1 MPVSE
6 QVSGTHGPAED
17 DAIKRQDRSELQAHG
32 EEWPEPV
39 SEDEDED
46 GDGADT
52 AWAPEGR
59 FAGSPHGEDWEA
71 IELRSD
77 LARHL
82 DRATFPA
89 TRAHLLETLE
99 AHQAEQPLLDLVSSL
114 PGRATFASL
123 GELLRALGLPVEER
137 PA

>member
-1 MPVSE
+1 MPMSE
-6 QVSGTHGPAED
+6 QVSGTHGPRED

-32 EEWPEPV
+32 EEWPEPE
-39 SEDEDED
+39 SSGEDEPE
-46 GDGADT
+46 AT
-52 AWAPEGR
+52 WAPEGR
-59 FAGSPHGEDWEA
+59 FAGTLPGEDWQA

-82 DRATFPA
+82 DRAAFPA
-89 TRAHLLETLE
+89 TRAHLLKTLA
-99 AHQAEQPLLDLVSSL
+99 AHQAEQRLLDLVSSL
-114 PGRATFASL
+114 PGGATFASL